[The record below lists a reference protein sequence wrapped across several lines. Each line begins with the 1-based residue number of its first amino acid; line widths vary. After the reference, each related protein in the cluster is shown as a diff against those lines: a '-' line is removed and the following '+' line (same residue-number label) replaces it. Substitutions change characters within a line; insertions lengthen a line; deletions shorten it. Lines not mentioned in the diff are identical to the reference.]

1 MNNKYLPLSDVQRS
15 YFYGR
20 SKGTFLGGISTHFYI
35 ECMTSL
41 DKDKLEKALN
51 SVIKEQPSL
60 RSYITSDGMQCCMD
74 EAPEYYRIKET
85 DISRLSYEEQEKKL
99 LEIRKRCSN
108 RIFDLDSWP
117 MFEFNICIT
126 GRDKNVM
133 IIDSDMMIM
142 DGLSTEILIE
152 SLYKYYEKDE
162 PVREISIEAFEDH
175 IALKEQKKAENYD
188 NDKAFWKEIIEELP
202 SGPHFERTG
211 GNEERTFDTRE
222 ISVPADKWGA
232 KSRELKSE
240 RILPSVYLTAAY
252 AKLLSRWCG
261 QSRITLNMTM
271 SNRKGNAKALLNA
284 IGDFTEVMLVDFD
297 FSMKK
302 SLKEAAKETQKKIS
316 LRKKH
321 GSVASSELIKDYMSL
336 NGGGNGFPFPAVCT
350 CMLFDLAGSKW
361 DWLGERRYQISQ
373 TPQVI
378 LDNQISLKEGRL
390 CIHWDFLG
398 EYFPEG
404 RIESMQ
410 EEYCSIITDNTE
422 KLQQQ
427 YDSFAFKYNDTFKEK
442 EKNTLVRLFADQVK
456 KFPNKTAVADMKQ
469 SYTYSEIDRFSDI
482 VADHIIKNHKARSA
496 IIMRMTRSRN
506 AVVAALGVI
515 KAGGYYIPVAHN
527 CPQKRLEFIK
537 EQSESELILTDE
549 NVKEILADG
558 ECGRR
563 YDLSEPESIA
573 YVIYTSGSTGT
584 PKGVVITHDAVCNTI
599 TDINVRFSINSDD
612 KIIGI
617 SSFSF
622 DLSVFDIFGA
632 LSSGAQLKLAP
643 SAYDMHLIKDIM
655 TKEGVTIWNTVP
667 SIMELLINNLDE
679 GQKYNSLRTV
689 LLSGDWIP
697 LNLLQKIK
705 NTFPNAQVIS
715 LGGATEGA
723 IWSIYYPVEEVE
735 KDWNSVPYGYPL
747 DNQTI
752 WIMDDD
758 DNICPPGVR
767 GEICIGGR
775 GVAHGYLNDEERTKK
790 QFFNHEKLGRIY
802 RTGDL
807 GLLSPKG
814 YVIFLGRKDF
824 QVKLY
829 GYRIE
834 LGEIEKLS
842 VSVRKRVRSS
852 GNGQGGKRRSK
863 AVRICN
869 AHVCAGDRGSK

>member
-175 IALKEQKKAENYD
+175 IALKEQKKAKNYD

-211 GNEERTFDTRE
+211 GNEECTFDTRE

-302 SLKEAAKETQKKIS
+302 SLKEA
-316 LRKKH
+316 
-321 GSVASSELIKDYMSL
+321 
-336 NGGGNGFPFPAVCT
+336 
-350 CMLFDLAGSKW
+350 
-361 DWLGERRYQISQ
+361 
-373 TPQVI
+373 
-378 LDNQISLKEGRL
+378 
-390 CIHWDFLG
+390 
-398 EYFPEG
+398 
-404 RIESMQ
+404 
-410 EEYCSIITDNTE
+410 
-422 KLQQQ
+422 
-427 YDSFAFKYNDTFKEK
+427 
-442 EKNTLVRLFADQVK
+442 
-456 KFPNKTAVADMKQ
+456 
-469 SYTYSEIDRFSDI
+469 
-482 VADHIIKNHKARSA
+482 
-496 IIMRMTRSRN
+496 
-506 AVVAALGVI
+506 
-515 KAGGYYIPVAHN
+515 
-527 CPQKRLEFIK
+527 
-537 EQSESELILTDE
+537 
-549 NVKEILADG
+549 
-558 ECGRR
+558 
-563 YDLSEPESIA
+563 
-573 YVIYTSGSTGT
+573 
-584 PKGVVITHDAVCNTI
+584 
-599 TDINVRFSINSDD
+599 
-612 KIIGI
+612 
-617 SSFSF
+617 
-622 DLSVFDIFGA
+622 
-632 LSSGAQLKLAP
+632 
-643 SAYDMHLIKDIM
+643 
-655 TKEGVTIWNTVP
+655 
-667 SIMELLINNLDE
+667 
-679 GQKYNSLRTV
+679 
-689 LLSGDWIP
+689 
-697 LNLLQKIK
+697 
-705 NTFPNAQVIS
+705 
-715 LGGATEGA
+715 
-723 IWSIYYPVEEVE
+723 
-735 KDWNSVPYGYPL
+735 
-747 DNQTI
+747 
-752 WIMDDD
+752 
-758 DNICPPGVR
+758 
-767 GEICIGGR
+767 
-775 GVAHGYLNDEERTKK
+775 
-790 QFFNHEKLGRIY
+790 
-802 RTGDL
+802 
-807 GLLSPKG
+807 
-814 YVIFLGRKDF
+814 
-824 QVKLY
+824 
-829 GYRIE
+829 
-834 LGEIEKLS
+834 
-842 VSVRKRVRSS
+842 VS
-852 GNGQGGKRRSK
+852 
-863 AVRICN
+863 
-869 AHVCAGDRGSK
+869 